1 MPTRT
6 DGGDGGSPPQG
17 ELPYPSSLC
26 HRCAAP
32 PKYVETRAATY
43 ILCPLLP
50 RKYPPQPVLRC
61 HLFRP
66 VASGDVAE

>member
-1 MPTRT
+1 M
-6 DGGDGGSPPQG
+6 S
-17 ELPYPSSLC
+17 ELPWPDSLC

-32 PKYVETRAATY
+32 PQYIRTKTSLF

-61 HLFRP
+61 ELFRAREGGEP
-66 VASGDVAE
+66 KREG